1 VIILHAQ
8 LNYFV
13 YLHAQ
18 NELLFYSFMKLKP
31 WKYIVAIWMT
41 GVIIAGF
48 LIPLPE
54 IPILEESASNL
65 FLHVPMWFTMAVC
78 FLGGLVYSIKYLSD
92 EDLATDRKAET
103 ITQVGLVFGICG
115 LLTGSLWA
123 RFTWGAWWT
132 FAEPR
137 MNLSALAMMIY
148 VAYFVLRTAFDNPQ
162 KRAKISAVYNI
173 FAATTIPFLL
183 YIIPRQL
190 PSLHPGAD
198 GNPAFSEITA
208 PELRYIFYPAV
219 VGFIGL
225 AFWFTDIGVRYK
237 RIKHKMEHKRA

>member
-1 VIILHAQ
+1 
-8 LNYFV
+8 
-13 YLHAQ
+13 
-18 NELLFYSFMKLKP
+18 MKLKP
-31 WKYIVAIWMT
+31 WKYAVALWMT

-48 LIPLPE
+48 LIPLPD
-54 IPILEESASNL
+54 IPILEQSARNL

-78 FLGGLVYSIKYLSD
+78 FAGGLFYSIKFLST
-92 EDLATDRKAET
+92 ESMATDRKAAT

-123 RFTWGAWWT
+123 RFTWGTWWT

-148 VAYFVLRTAFDNPQ
+148 VAYFVLRTAFDNPE
-162 KRAKISAVYNI
+162 KRAKISAIFNI

-190 PSLHPGAD
+190 PSLHPGAE

-208 PELRYIFYPAV
+208 PELRYVFYPAI

-225 AFWFTDIGVRYK
+225 AFWLTDIGVRYK
-237 RIKHKMEHKRA
+237 NIKDQIEYPVQ